1 MSPVA
6 AAVYGRRF
14 GGARYKIVSGQLM
27 DSNKPMFL
35 PNVENSPQPSPYAE
49 GIRAI
54 QASGGEY
61 PKIWHLLAYRPQ
73 AADHLAAFTQEI
85 MRGECPLSPGIRE
98 LIAAFTSAANHC
110 PF

>member
-1 MSPVA
+1 
-6 AAVYGRRF
+6 
-14 GGARYKIVSGQLM
+14 M
-27 DSNKPMFL
+27 DSKNPMFL
-35 PNVENSPQPSPYAE
+35 PEVENNPQPSPYAE
-49 GIRAI
+49 GIRTM
-54 QASGGEY
+54 QASGAEY
-61 PKIWHLLAYRPQ
+61 PKIWHLLAYRPK